1 MDVAAFL
8 AGWLTVAV
16 AALVVIVSPG
26 PNMAMTL
33 RNSLAR
39 SRRAGV
45 NTAIG
50 LALGD
55 AVHVAYCLLGI
66 AVVISQSILLFNVIK
81 WAGAAYLIFIGI
93 KSLRARRHSPAEPND
108 PGALPE
114 QMGTLAAIRS
124 GFLTSLLNPKVTLF
138 FLALFTQV
146 IQPGTPLLA
155 KALYGLTVVG
165 IELAWCTL
173 VAVFVSTSPGKR
185 RFDAVAH
192 WIERATGAILIAL
205 GIRLALTKAN
215 A

>member
-1 MDVAAFL
+1 MDGSVLL
-8 AGWLTVAV
+8 AGWVAVAV

-33 RNSLAR
+33 RNSLTR
-39 SRRAGV
+39 SRKAGV
-45 NTAIG
+45 NTAVG

-93 KSLRARRHSPAEPND
+93 KSLRAARQDPTPTDHSDATREP
-108 PGALPE
+108 
-114 QMGTLAAIRS
+114 MGTFAAIRS

-146 IQPGTPLLA
+146 VQPETPLLA
-155 KALYGLTVVG
+155 KAFYGLTVVL
-165 IELAWCTL
+165 IELSWCTL
-173 VAVFVSTSPGKR
+173 VAVFVSTATVRR
-185 RFDAVAH
+185 RFDALAH
-192 WIERATGAILIAL
+192 WIERATGVILIAL
-205 GIRLALTKAN
+205 GIRLALTRADS
-215 A
+215 

>member
-1 MDVAAFL
+1 MDVSAFL

-33 RNSLAR
+33 RNSLTR
-39 SRRAGV
+39 SRKAGV
-45 NTAIG
+45 NTAVG

-93 KSLRARRHSPAEPND
+93 KSLRAKRHNPVEAER
-108 PGALPE
+108 PGATHEP
-114 QMGTLAAIRS
+114 MGAMAAIRS

-146 IQPGTPLLA
+146 IQPDTPVLG
-155 KALYGLTVVG
+155 KALYGLTVVAV
-165 IELAWCTL
+165 ELAWCAL
-173 VAVFVSTSPGKR
+173 VAVFVSTAPVKR

-192 WIERATGAILIAL
+192 WIERATGAVLIAL
-205 GIRLALTKAN
+205 GIRLALTRAN
-215 A
+215 T